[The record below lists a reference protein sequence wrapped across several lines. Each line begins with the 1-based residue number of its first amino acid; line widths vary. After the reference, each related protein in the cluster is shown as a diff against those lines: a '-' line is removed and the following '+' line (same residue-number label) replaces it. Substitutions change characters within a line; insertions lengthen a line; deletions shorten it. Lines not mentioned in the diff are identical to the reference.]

1 MGLFTTKSGQDGS
14 EEEVFHFPTSKKLL
28 LIFTKN
34 PILGKCKTR
43 LAQSVGDKIALEIY
57 QFLLKHAV
65 AITKNLSVDK
75 WVYYSDEIWED
86 DIWSNDLFHKRL
98 QRGTDLGQKMFHAF
112 EGAFAHGYEKVVIIG
127 CDIYEMQSQDIQASF
142 EYLATNDY
150 VIGPAKDGG
159 YYLLGMTSPRKDIF
173 ENKNWGTASVLAD
186 TLRNLQD
193 ENFVLLEERNDVDTL
208 DDIHNH
214 PDFQVFLNN

>member
-1 MGLFTTKSGQDGS
+1 MGVFTTKSGQDGS

-34 PILGKCKTR
+34 PVLGKCKTR
-43 LAQSVGDKIALEIY
+43 LAQSVGDKTALDIY
-57 QFLLKHAV
+57 QFLLEHAV
-65 AITKNLSVDK
+65 TITKDISVDK

-86 DIWSNDLFHKRL
+86 DIWDSQRYHKRL

-112 EGAFAHGYEKVVIIG
+112 QEAFAHGYDKVVIMG
-127 CDIYEMQSQDIQASF
+127 CDIYEMQAEDIRAGF
-142 EYLATNDY
+142 ESLDTNNI
-150 VIGPAKDGG
+150 VIGPAEDGG
-159 YYLLGMTSPRKDIF
+159 YYLLGMTSLRKDVF

-193 ENFVLLEERNDVDTL
+193 EKFVLLEERNDVDTL
-208 DDIHNH
+208 EDIENH
-214 PDFQVFLNN
+214 PDFQVFLK